1 LTVIINLLLIAVG
14 FVLLIKGADFLVNGA
29 SSLAKRFNVSDI
41 AIGLTVVAM
50 GTSAPELVVNIISG
64 AVPTVAEDGTVTHD
78 IVFGNIIGS
87 NIFNIFMIL
96 GISAIIYPLTVQ
108 RNALWKEIPFS
119 LVVTIIFFLL
129 INYVTFEGEDPNTI
143 STIDSFILIG
153 MFVLFLIYIFMNL
166 TRNPDDSELVEDIVI
181 MGSVK
186 TTVMIIFGIAGLIFG
201 GKIIVDNAVEIA
213 MAFNV
218 SEKLIGL
225 TILAA
230 GTSLPELATSA
241 VAAFQKKSDL
251 AVGNIVGSN
260 IFNLLLVVGATGLIH
275 APLGFPVALN
285 LDLGFVIGGTL
296 LLFVFMFSF
305 GKYKLDRIE
314 GVFYLIGFF
323 FYMYILFDRE
333 GMGFGIFF

>member
-1 LTVIINLLLIAVG
+1 MTVFINILLVAVG

-64 AVPTVAEDGTVTHD
+64 TVTSDEGTND

-87 NIFNIFMIL
+87 NIFNVFLIL
-96 GISAIIYPLTVQ
+96 GISSIIYPLTVQ
-108 RNALWKEIPFS
+108 RNALWKEIPYS
-119 LVVTIIFFLL
+119 LLATFIFFILVNDVLFFGAEKNTLNVLDASILL
-129 INYVTFEGEDPNTI
+129 VM
-143 STIDSFILIG
+143 FIL
-153 MFVLFLIYIFMNL
+153 FLVYIFMNL
-166 TRNPDDSELVEDIVI
+166 TRNPEEGELVEDIVI
-181 MGSVK
+181 FGSVK
-186 TTVMIIFGIAGLIFG
+186 TTMMISLGIAGLIFG
-201 GKIIVDNAVEIA
+201 GKMIVDNAVEIA
-213 MAFNV
+213 ETFNV

-260 IFNLLLVVGATGLIH
+260 IFNLLLVIGATGLIH
-275 APLGFPVALN
+275 SPLGYPPSLN
-285 LDLGFVIGGTL
+285 MDLYFCMVGTL
-296 LLFVFMFSF
+296 MLFIFIFTF
-305 GKYKLDRIE
+305 AKYKLDRSE
-314 GVFYLIGFF
+314 GVLYLLGFIV
-323 FYMYILFDRE
+323 YMYVLFERE

>member
-1 LTVIINLLLIAVG
+1 MTVFINIVLVIVG

-64 AVPTVAEDGTVTHD
+64 SVPNEGPDGVMTHD

-87 NIFNIFMIL
+87 NIFNIFLIL
-96 GISAIIYPLTVQ
+96 GVSSVIYPLTVQ
-108 RNALWKEIPFS
+108 RNALWKEIPYS
-119 LVVTIIFFLL
+119 LIATFIFFFLVNDVMFL
-129 INYVTFEGEDPNTI
+129 GSETNEL
-143 STIDSFILIG
+143 STLDAIILIV
-153 MFVLFLIYIFMNL
+153 MFCGFLTYIFMNL
-166 TRNPDDSELVEDIVI
+166 TRNPEETDLVEDIVVYS
-181 MGSVK
+181 SVK
-186 TTVMIIFGIAGLIFG
+186 TTVMIVLGIAGLIFG
-201 GKIIVDNAVEIA
+201 GQMIVENAVEIA
-213 MAFNV
+213 KIFDV

-260 IFNLLLVVGATGLIH
+260 IFNLLLVIGATGLVH
-275 APLGFPVALN
+275 APLGFPPSLN
-285 LDLGFVIGGTL
+285 LDLYFVMGGTFM
-296 LLFVFMFSF
+296 LFLFMFTF
-305 GKYKLDRIE
+305 AKYKLDRSE
-314 GVFYLIGFF
+314 GFIYLFGFV
-323 FYMYILFDRE
+323 FYMYVLFERE
-333 GMGFGIFF
+333 GLGYGIFF